1 MCISLS
7 VVSVHFVTREGLK
20 NSSVSI
26 SELSQVSVPRIISGD
41 VVSMSTSIFFPFFLI
56 LWKLMFKIR
65 RFFFSVSDL
74 GGIGFGEEVA
84 VGLPKDMFELAK
96 LSQFWVSCDSLIGD
110 ESCSSSSALE
120 YMLPRL
126 VSSATGMS

>member
-1 MCISLS
+1 MSSIVELDLTLTNSSSDRTAIMTPPCASAFLS
-7 VVSVHFVTREGLK
+7 FLYTLYPREGLK

-65 RFFFSVSDL
+65 RLFFSVLDL

-84 VGLPKDMFELAK
+84 VGLRKDMFELAK
-96 LSQFWVSCDSLIGD
+96 LSQF
-110 ESCSSSSALE
+110 
-120 YMLPRL
+120 
-126 VSSATGMS
+126 